1 LLHVSA
7 GCAIMAAMRKLWLL
21 ISLWAAPAGAES
33 LLLPAWATTAER
45 LTYRVTWWGM
55 EAGHAELFHQ
65 PGNGGYT
72 LVARAW
78 TTDGAANLF
87 SMRDRLRAEG
97 THRPAL
103 FLPTRFSVRLNEND
117 YRADKTLTYD
127 RAARKA
133 TYRNHREPPATAKD
147 FDIDTQTRDL
157 YSALYSL
164 RASAKEPKPEAVYT
178 LPVQD
183 LDRPMTLHLKVL
195 ERVRLDTVLGQVET
209 LHVQPVLDGKKEGR
223 QKDRVHIWV
232 TDDDRRL
239 PVKIQVR
246 LALGSFTATLQAV
259 GDGASPSEAPAELPL
274 DGDITLEPRKRPH
287 ADPAP

>member
-1 LLHVSA
+1 
-7 GCAIMAAMRKLWLL
+7 MAAMRKLWLL
-21 ISLWAAPAGAES
+21 IALWAAPAGAES
-33 LLLPAWATTAER
+33 VPLPAWATTPER
-45 LTYRVTWWGM
+45 LTYRVTWWGI
-55 EAGHAELFHQ
+55 EAGQAELFHQ
-65 PGNGGYT
+65 PQKGGYT

-97 THRPAL
+97 AHRPAL
-103 FLPTRFSVRLNEND
+103 FLPTQFSVRLNEND
-117 YRADKTLTYD
+117 YRADKTLAYD
-127 RAARKA
+127 RAAKKA
-133 TYRNHREPPATAKD
+133 TYRNHREPATASKA
-147 FDIDTQTRDL
+147 FDIDPLTRDL
-157 YSALYSL
+157 YSALYFL
-164 RASAKEPKPEAVYT
+164 RAHIKNPQPGDVYT
-178 LPVQD
+178 LPIQD

-195 ERVRLDTVLGQVET
+195 ERAEMET
-209 LHVQPVLDGKKEGR
+209 FVGKVKALHVQPVLDGKKEGR

-259 GDGASPSEAPAELPL
+259 GDGASPSAAPDGLPL
-274 DGDITLEPRKRPH
+274 DGDITLEPRKRSH